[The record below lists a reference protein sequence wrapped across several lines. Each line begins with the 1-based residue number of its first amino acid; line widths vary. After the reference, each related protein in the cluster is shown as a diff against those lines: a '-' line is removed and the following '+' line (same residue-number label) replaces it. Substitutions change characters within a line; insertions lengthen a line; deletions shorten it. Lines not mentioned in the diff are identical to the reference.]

1 MLRQQLSA
9 RIALPA
15 ISAAALLLA
24 GCGTTVSGHPQ
35 AAPGDIVLPTKAPG
49 ATPGKPSGKPGS
61 GAPTTTPRADR
72 GGNTDFQAVIGDCVK
87 LGGTTDNA
95 SIEKASC
102 GSQDSNYKVTGK
114 APRNAQCGKDSD
126 QVYYETL
133 NGVETGAL
141 CLTIDWVVGDCMDVG
156 NDAAHR
162 IPCTAT
168 TATEGVKV
176 VSIVQNSSS
185 VDDCPDGDQGYVYD
199 ERNFVVCVNTLK

>member
-1 MLRQQLSA
+1 MLRQQLSV
-9 RIALPA
+9 RIVVPA
-15 ISAAALLLA
+15 ISAVAALLLA
-24 GCGTTVSGHPQ
+24 GCGTTVPGHPQ
-35 AAPGDIVLPTKAPG
+35 AAPGDVVLPTK
-49 ATPGKPSGKPGS
+49 TPGSPPTKPGKPGS
-61 GAPTTTPRADR
+61 PTTTPRADR
-72 GGNTDFQAVIGDCVK
+72 GGKTDFHASIGDCVK

-95 SIEKASC
+95 TIDKAAC

-114 APRNAQCGKDSD
+114 APQNAQCGKDSD

-133 NGVETGAL
+133 NGTETGAL

-162 IPCTAT
+162 IPCTSK

-176 VSIVQNSSS
+176 VSIVQHSTS

-199 ERNFVVCVNTLK
+199 ERNFVVCVNTL